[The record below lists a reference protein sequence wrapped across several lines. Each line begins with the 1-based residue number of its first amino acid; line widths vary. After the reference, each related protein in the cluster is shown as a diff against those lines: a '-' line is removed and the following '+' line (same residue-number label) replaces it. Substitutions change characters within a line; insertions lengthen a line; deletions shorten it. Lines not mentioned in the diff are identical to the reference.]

1 MCNCSSNCKCLNSTV
16 VPRGKQG
23 DPGIDGRDGIYGGFA
38 GKWTYNGSVSPT
50 VPTMLGTYQLRFN
63 DSDSADVTEIYV
75 SKTGNYAIDF
85 SDFLASFDNSGSY
98 GRIRIFKEY
107 DSTHFWMG
115 EITSVTDSGVYY
127 TLGVTP
133 ITYSSSVIPTTM
145 FISPIDNIVMEF
157 TQNAVATITDV
168 TSAFSQTQ
176 VTINDVSTR
185 FPLFGSG
192 VTTSKRGYYIAWFE
206 ADISTSANEQNTHYE
221 YYFYEM
227 GAPNIA
233 IGGNGGNTE
242 KRNFQFASDST
253 PVDGIRVKISHNTIL
268 QGGVDTQINVC
279 IKAIG
284 DATNDVYITNRS
296 LILMR
301 IS

>member
-1 MCNCSSNCKCLNSTV
+1 

-50 VPTMLGTYQLRFN
+50 VPTMSGTYQLRFN

-115 EITSVTDSGVYY
+115 EITSVTDSGVFY

-157 TQNAVATITDV
+157 SQNAVATITDV
-168 TSAFSQTQ
+168 VSSFSQTI
-176 VTINDVSTR
+176 VTINNDITR

-192 VTTSKRGYYIAWFE
+192 VTTPKRGYYIALFE
-206 ADISTSANEQNTHYE
+206 ADISTQSAEPEVEYE

-227 GAPNIA
+227 GAPNVA

-242 KRNFQFASDST
+242 KRKFKFASDST
-253 PVDGIRVKISHNTIL
+253 PSDGIEVKISHNTIL
-268 QGGVDTQINVC
+268 QGGAGSPNINVC
-279 IKAIG
+279 IKALS
-284 DATNDVYITNRS
+284 DTNDVYINNRS